1 MKHYGTKKCE
11 KHVVYF
17 QKTARDKSRMGS
29 VLQMMQPTA
38 PASLAAQAL
47 CAKPQPQQLKPL
59 PIDIHTE
66 QHKGV
71 SVLLI

>member
-1 MKHYGTKKCE
+1 
-11 KHVVYF
+11 
-17 QKTARDKSRMGS
+17 MGS

-71 SVLLI
+71 SVLLIQHTYIYTHMFPSGKLTTCR